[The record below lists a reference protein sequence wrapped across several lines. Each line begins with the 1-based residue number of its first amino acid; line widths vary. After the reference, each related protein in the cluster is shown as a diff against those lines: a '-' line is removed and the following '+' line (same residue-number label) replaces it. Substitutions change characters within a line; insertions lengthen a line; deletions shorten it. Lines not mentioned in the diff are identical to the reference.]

1 MDNQQSVEQYRPLL
15 LSLAYRLIGSA
26 SESEDLVQETYVEY
40 LLEATEA
47 PDETPP
53 TSASLSAILTR
64 LCLDYLASDQVRQQH
79 YEGPWLPE
87 PVLTEGDALPPLD
100 TPVQRASIS
109 LPSLVLLDTLEPEE
123 RAAYLLRDVFGYGDG
138 DAARML
144 DSDVTDYRH
153 IYERAVAHI
162 EVGRPHFE
170 YAPEAQRRVIE
181 RVVLATH
188 GDDLDDLKELLAPDV
203 TAWTDG
209 GGQVA
214 AASRPVKGRDAVAR
228 YLSGFMRKAATTLTT
243 TYAEVNSAPALV
255 SSHEGALAHVIAF
268 DVADDTVRGVYLL
281 LNPDKLAFIE
291 RQLREAR

>member
-1 MDNQQSVEQYRPLL
+1 MDNQQSVEQYHPLL

-47 PDETPP
+47 PDETRPA
-53 TSASLSAILTR
+53 SAYLSAILTR
-64 LCLDYLASDQVRQQH
+64 LCLNYLASDQVQQQH

-100 TPVQRASIS
+100 TPAQRASIS

-138 DAARML
+138 AAARML
-144 DSDVTDYRH
+144 DSDVTDYRQ
-153 IYERAVAHI
+153 IYERAVARI
-162 EVGRPHFE
+162 DAGRPHFE

-188 GDDLDDLKELLAPDV
+188 GDDLDDLKELLALEV

-243 TYAEVNSAPALV
+243 TYAEVNSAPALI
-255 SSHEGALAHVIAF
+255 SSHEGALAHVVAF

>member
-1 MDNQQSVEQYRPLL
+1 VDNQQSVEQYHPLL

-47 PDETPP
+47 PDETRPA
-53 TSASLSAILTR
+53 SAYLSAILTR
-64 LCLDYLASDQVRQQH
+64 LCLNYLSSDQVQQQH

-100 TPVQRASIS
+100 TPAQRASIS

-138 DAARML
+138 AAARIL
-144 DSDVTDYRH
+144 DSDVTDYRQ
-153 IYERAVAHI
+153 IYERAVARI
-162 EVGRPHFE
+162 DAGRPHFE

-188 GDDLDDLKELLAPDV
+188 GDDLDDLKELLALEV

-255 SSHEGALAHVIAF
+255 SSHEGALAHVVAF

>member
-1 MDNQQSVEQYRPLL
+1 MDNQQSVEQYHPLL

-47 PDETPP
+47 PDETRPA
-53 TSASLSAILTR
+53 SAYLSAILTR
-64 LCLDYLASDQVRQQH
+64 LCLNYLSSDQVQQQH

-100 TPVQRASIS
+100 TPAQRASIS

-138 DAARML
+138 AAARIL
-144 DSDVTDYRH
+144 DSDVTDYRQ
-153 IYERAVAHI
+153 IYERAVARI
-162 EVGRPHFE
+162 DAGRPHFE

-188 GDDLDDLKELLAPDV
+188 GDDLDDLKELLALEV

-255 SSHEGALAHVIAF
+255 SSHEGALAHVVAF

>member
-1 MDNQQSVEQYRPLL
+1 VDNQQSVEQYHRLL

-26 SESEDLVQETYVEY
+26 SEAEDLVQETYVEY
-40 LLEATEA
+40 LLEASEA
-47 PDETPP
+47 PNETPP
-53 TSASLSAILTR
+53 TSAYLSAILTR
-64 LCLDYLASDQVRQQH
+64 LCLDYLSSEQVQQQH

-100 TPVQRASIS
+100 TPAQRASIS

-153 IYERAVAHI
+153 IYERAVARI
-162 EVGRPHFE
+162 DAGRPHFE

-188 GDDLDDLKELLAPDV
+188 GDDLDDLKELLAPEV

-255 SSHEGALAHVIAF
+255 SSHEGALAHVVAF

>member
-1 MDNQQSVEQYRPLL
+1 VDNQQSVEQYRPLL

-26 SESEDLVQETYVEY
+26 SEAEDLVQETYVEF
-40 LLEATEA
+40 LTEASEA
-47 PDETPP
+47 PDEARPA
-53 TSASLSAILTR
+53 SAYLSAILTR

-100 TPVQRASIS
+100 TLAQHASIS
-109 LPSLVLLDTLEPEE
+109 LPFLVLLDTLEPEE

-144 DSDVTDYRH
+144 DSDVTDYRQV
-153 IYERAVAHI
+153 YERAVARI
-162 EVGRPHFE
+162 DAGRPRFE
-170 YAPEAQRRVIE
+170 
-181 RVVLATH
+181 VLTTH

-255 SSHEGALAHVIAF
+255 SGHEGSLAHVVAF
-268 DVADDTVRGVYLL
+268 DVVDAAVRGVYLL